1 MSLEEKEIRRSI
13 GQRSPPSRD
22 PWPAIRPHLDEQTPR
37 RSILGMVAALL
48 VFLAVAETFRRGVNE
63 PLAPADSG
71 FRVTE
76 VSREGRPASALIIQP
91 DANTIVVVPQ

>member
-13 GQRSPPSRD
+13 GQRLPPSRD
-22 PWPAIRPHLDEQTPR
+22 PWRAIRPRLDERAPR
-37 RSILGMVAALL
+37 RAAVGMVAALL
-48 VFLAVAETFRRGVNE
+48 LFFAVAEVFRRGVNQ

-76 VSREGRPASALIIQP
+76 VSREGRPASALIVQP
-91 DANTIVVVPQ
+91 DANTILVIPQ